1 MNGIGAWTAA
11 VRADLGLDPGPL
23 ETEAIR
29 IVLDVTGDVAHGVNR
44 PAAPITAY
52 MLGVAVG
59 RGLALPD
66 AAERIRALA
75 AHWAEGA
82 GSEEPATGP

>member
-1 MNGIGAWTAA
+1 MNGMGAWTAA

-29 IVLDVTGDVAHGVNR
+29 IVLDLTGDVAHGVNR

-52 MLGVAVG
+52 LAGVAVG
-59 RGLALPD
+59 RGLALPE
-66 AAERIRALA
+66 ASERIRALA
-75 AHWAEGA
+75 ARWAESTD
-82 GSEEPATGP
+82 SEEPATGP